1 MGEMSNTIKHHYSRG
16 NIEVLKEIANDTTVD
31 EEDRDLAREY
41 IERFERDRDMDD
53 R

>member
-1 MGEMSNTIKHHYSRG
+1 MGEMANTIKHHYSRG
-16 NIEVLKEIANDTTVD
+16 NIGILREIVDDTTVD

-41 IERFERDRDMDD
+41 IARFEGEKDRDD